1 MYREKLL
8 EILKKDA
15 FFSGP
20 MVLASGRKSDYYLD
34 VRRVSLSSKG
44 IYFISYLI
52 WQMIKNEK
60 VTAIGGPT
68 LGADPIVG
76 GVCALAFQENRDLGG
91 FLIRKTP
98 KKHGRQQLIEGKELS
113 PGDKVVLV
121 DDVATSGSSLLN
133 SVKILRAAGVDIL
146 KAIVV
151 VDREE
156 GAGQAFSSAGC
167 PLSAMFTRNDFI

>member
-8 EILKKDA
+8 EILKRDA
-15 FFSGP
+15 FFSEP
-20 MVLASGRKSDYYLD
+20 TVLASGRKSDYYLD
-34 VRRVSLSSKG
+34 VRRVSLSSEG
-44 IYFISYLI
+44 IYLISYLI
-52 WQMIKNEK
+52 WQMIKNEG

-76 GVCALAFQENRDLGG
+76 GVCSLAFQENRDLGG

-98 KKHGRQQLIEGKELS
+98 KKHGRQQLIEGKELA
-113 PGDKVVLV
+113 PGNKVVLV

-133 SVKILRAAGVDIL
+133 SVEILRTAGVDVL

-156 GAGQAFSSAGC
+156 GAQQAFSAAGC
-167 PLSAMFTRNDFI
+167 PLSALFTRNDFI